1 MPEITPAVY
10 RIHQGGVWSSKNDI
24 QRIKMV
30 RKTYFEMQ
38 NYYQRINNQAL
49 FLYYYK
55 KVVVF
60 SFELLQLN
68 LKKSKTIKNLFIYFL
83 DFFRDIQMHNY
94 PFRIF
99 KMISW
104 HLLGRL

>member
-10 RIHQGGVWSSKNDI
+10 RIHQGGIWSSKDEI

-30 RKTYFEMQ
+30 RKSYFEMQ
-38 NYYQRINNQAL
+38 NYYQRINNQVL

-60 SFELLQLN
+60 SFQLLQLN
-68 LKKSKTIKNLFIYFL
+68 LKKSKTIKNIFIYFL
-83 DFFRDIQMHNY
+83 DFFQDIKMHKH
-94 PFRIF
+94 PFRLF